1 MAKLFPSRNDDDDS
15 RASKE
20 LVDAVVQMKQAG
32 YTENEVIQALR
43 EQSYNPQEIQN
54 ALSQAEEK
62 GIEPYYPPPKPP
74 SPEESYE
81 PGGNFDNS
89 DVEDKVRSF
98 SKDINNIES
107 WKEKATTKI
116 DKLEQSVEDLKRQVN
131 SLNKA
136 IIGKVEDYEKNL
148 LDVGSELKA
157 MQKVFKD
164 SLPELTSSISE
175 LSRLS
180 KEKRK

>member
-1 MAKLFPSRNDDDDS
+1 MSKLFPAKDDEDS

-43 EQSYNPQEIQN
+43 EQGYNPQEIQD
-54 ALSQAEEK
+54 ALSQAEER
-62 GIEPYYPPPKPP
+62 GAEHYYPPPKPP
-74 SPEESYE
+74 TPEESYE
-81 PGGNFDNS
+81 GYEANS

-98 SKDINNIES
+98 SRQINDLES
-107 WKEKATTKI
+107 WKEKATSKI
-116 DKLEQSVEDLKRQVN
+116 DKLEQSVEDLKRQVT

-148 LDVGSELKA
+148 LDVGTELKA

-175 LSRLS
+175 LSRIS
-180 KEKRK
+180 KEKKK

>member
-1 MAKLFPSRNDDDDS
+1 MSKLFPAKDDEDS

-43 EQSYNPQEIQN
+43 EQGYNPQEIQD
-54 ALSQAEEK
+54 ALSQAEER
-62 GIEPYYPPPKPP
+62 GAEHYYPPPKPP
-74 SPEESYE
+74 TPEESYE
-81 PGGNFDNS
+81 GYEANA

-98 SKDINNIES
+98 SRQINDLES
-107 WKEKATTKI
+107 WKEKATSKI
-116 DKLEQSVEDLKRQVN
+116 DKLEQSVEDLKRQVT

-148 LDVGSELKA
+148 LDVGTELKA

-164 SLPELTSSISE
+164 SLPELTSSIAE
-175 LSRLS
+175 LSRIS
-180 KEKRK
+180 KERKK

>member
-1 MAKLFPSRNDDDDS
+1 MAKLFPSKDDEDS

-43 EQSYNPQEIQN
+43 EQGYNPQEIQD
-54 ALSQAEEK
+54 ALSQAEER
-62 GIEPYYPPPKPP
+62 GAEHYYPPPKPP
-74 SPEESYE
+74 SPEETYDS
-81 PGGNFDNS
+81 GGNFDDS
-89 DVEDKVRSF
+89 DIKDKVSSF
-98 SKDINNIES
+98 SRDINSIES

-116 DKLEQSVEDLKRQVN
+116 DKLEQSVEDLKRQMN

-148 LDVGSELKA
+148 LDVGTELKA

-175 LSRLS
+175 LSRIS